1 MLKWF
6 SADEGGSAHGAPG
19 SPQVDAGVNAPTLSE
34 VTERLAQMEE
44 LVTQLKELIREKDA
58 ALCSK
63 DERLKVERD
72 SYESKLSKIRLQN
85 KAKVTSLNSQ
95 LEELRKNQERKEQGS
110 PARTKQSGTGEA
122 GDSESAAA
130 NRGKILRLR
139 KKVEDLE
146 QQVAQRDQELKQKIQ
161 ELEAQRERGS
171 AVDAMLA
178 DRAKL
183 LTEKEAYIVHLQTA
197 LSGEQPVPQQSNE
210 GSVNE
215 LNLMVQSLTKKVGD
229 GEERCSLLQEQVDS
243 FRELLM
249 SKKTQFEEKEN
260 MYKSNIQTFK
270 DIILQKDNTLME
282 IRQTHEQELFKLV
295 AKSDA
300 SADLEQLLTAL
311 KQKLHEKE
319 EVLLGKTQVIDVLQ
333 VEVDG
338 RDQQIKELTEQ
349 MQHLQRE
356 RENLQSK
363 LEAERH
369 IARARLRDLMEKHE
383 AELHRAAEKHNSEMS
398 EKEQALRIQLETL
411 QRSTAVPSDVPANPP
426 TCITAQRITELEA
439 HAKLKA
445 DEASKAEAKFLKM
458 KAWSKARIRQLEEE
472 FRKVQSGICTNMSPD
487 VMSLRSRVTEL
498 EEEREEMFCKL
509 ELYEEMKAKNDELQ
523 KQLVEYEEQQRKMQA
538 DLEQVTKRAASQAS
552 ETGSM
557 DDFQN
562 QVMEWQEMVT
572 MVMESEGVRD
582 QGHEKHAM
590 SFRMSQIE
598 EEREG
603 LIEDDWLFPGC
614 SDPALAKR
622 QQDVEEELAQA
633 HGLHPQKSRKHKHFT
648 PRSLQEDLEFDNR
661 QSFPDPKD
669 PTGCDVFMDGE
680 NMGGWWPKHGA
691 ADTDGLR
698 SVVEELELE
707 RNQLQEQILGLE
719 ERCQDL
725 EDRLQLQARIELLQ
739 NELERLQVQVTSLRS
754 QQVKDAEKHQLLVT
768 SLNEQLK
775 GLNSTQECLESSLI
789 EKEHTLAKTSE
800 KLECIDTLRE
810 ALRSKEKQHKDT
822 AEKLLQT
829 EHNLAD
835 VMKKCS
841 IFEKENSQMKA
852 TVAELTQKISVQKD
866 KMQKQ
871 EATIESLQSD
881 LVQTNDELDRLNIA
895 HLEERAQLIHDMQS
909 CERRIDSLK
918 DIITDKDKEIL
929 ALSSSTTEYSEQIHE
944 LKQQIKLKEA
954 ALANVEPE
962 VQTIRDP
969 QHSDQQSFNTLIAEL
984 MEQLKK
990 TESDLNVAK
999 IEGESKSNDIIGLM
1013 KQIEEDKK
1021 TIQDLRMDVQKL
1033 NMNQKDQ
1040 LFDSELMLE
1049 KELKSLKEE
1058 RNKLL
1063 AEVTKHESELQT
1075 LSREL
1080 EEKFACQEPL
1090 KQDVQEKSKM
1100 IFSLEQRL
1108 QIVQEE
1114 AEGERTRYSTEIKT
1128 RDETNEQLVK
1138 ELSGT
1143 NENITKMKDHIESLQ
1158 NDNQKLKDSLEENF
1172 DELEKQ
1178 KQLLDNVKKEM
1189 HAVQD
1194 QNSSL
1199 LLQVKSLT
1207 DENCQLKQII
1217 ETGSQSFE
1225 EKNILLNKISELE
1238 LELLGSKKT
1247 VEDLCKEKEDLTLR
1261 GAELKKELEQSKQ
1274 SMSEMLLE
1282 KSNECSQHSA
1292 LLRESGEMIS
1302 SLQVQVESLNN
1313 QVNQSNSCMS
1323 ENERTIAEKNE
1334 LIESQKCQ
1342 LLQLQEALSRF
1353 QEQEATLKSE
1363 LVEKDGTMKSL
1374 KEECNQLT
1382 TAVTKQKSEIH
1393 NISKEFEEQVASQEQ
1408 LKQDVQEKSKKILSL
1423 EQKLKIVQEEA
1434 EGERTRYSTEI
1445 MTRDEAMEKLEKELS
1460 VKNGSIIKMKAH
1472 FKSLKNDKQKLKESL
1487 EENFEELE
1495 KQKQLLD
1502 NVKKEM
1508 HAVQDQ
1514 NSSLLLQVKSLT
1526 DENCQLKQI
1535 VETGS
1540 QSLSEVLEEK
1550 NILLDKIS
1558 EAELELLGSKKTV
1571 EDLCKEKEDLT
1582 LRGAELKKELEQS
1595 KQSMSEMLLEKSN
1608 ECSQHS
1614 ALLRESGEM
1623 ISSLQVQ
1630 VESLNNQVDQ
1640 SNSCMSEKERTLD
1653 EKNALIESQKCQL
1666 IQLQMA
1672 LTRFQE
1678 QEATLKSELVEKDG
1692 TMKSLKE
1699 ECNQL
1704 TTAVTKQ
1711 KSEIHNISK
1720 EFEEQVASQEQLK
1733 QDAQEKSKK
1742 ILSLEQKLKIVQE
1755 KAEGERSR
1763 YSTEIMTRDE
1773 AMEKLEKE
1781 LSGKNES
1788 ISKMKAHFK
1797 SLKNDNQKCKDSLE
1811 ENFEELEKQKQLLDN
1826 VKKEMHAVQ
1835 DQNSSLLL
1843 QVKCLTDENYQ
1854 LKQIIET
1861 GSQSL
1866 HEVLEEKNILLDKI
1880 SEVELELLGSKK
1892 TVEELQKEKEDLTLR
1907 GAELKKELEQSKQSM
1922 SEMLL
1927 EKSNECSQHSALL
1940 KESGEMISSLQVQ
1953 VESLNNQVD
1962 QSNSCMA
1969 ENERTI
1975 AEKNALIES
1984 QKCQLL
1990 QLQEALTRF
1999 QEQEATLKS
2008 ELVEKDGTM
2017 NSLKEECN
2025 QLTTAVTK
2033 QKSEIHNISKEFEEQ
2048 VASQEQL
2055 KQDVQEKSKKILSL
2069 EQKLKIVQEEAEGER
2084 SRYSTEIKTRDEAME
2099 KLEKELSVK
2108 NGSIIKIKAHFK
2120 SLKNDNQKLKESLEE
2135 NLGEFV
2141 RQKQLL
2147 DNAKEDMLAVQD
2159 QSSCLLLQVKSLTE
2173 DNCRLKQIIEN
2184 GSQSLSDVSEEKTI
2198 LLAKISEVELQLL
2211 ESVKT
2216 IEGLCKEKEDLTL
2229 RGAELKKEL
2238 EQNKQSMSEMLLEKS
2253 NECSQHS
2260 ALLRESGEMISSLQV
2275 QVESLNNQVNQ
2286 SNSCM
2291 VEKDNTIGEKNALID
2306 SQKCQILQL
2315 QETMTQLNELE
2326 ATLKS
2331 ELMEKDGIMQV
2342 QSAQCTSL
2350 QSELQQQRQYLS
2362 KVQSEF
2368 DSLKNECTQLTGSLQ
2383 KSEDRTRECQTHTD
2397 ELRERS
2403 ESVALLSEQLAAVN
2417 KINVRLESEI
2427 MAMKT
2432 AHDILFSDKNK
2443 LEEELSQIQAGAVR
2457 FHDHVHLN
2465 SQNQQ
2470 LQAMFEGKE
2479 KEVLLLTQVV
2489 SETNNKLAI
2498 TTKENENLASQVVSL
2513 CEQNKNLQEQTS
2525 DQTKSLT
2532 EMTKETNTLQNK
2544 ISILETQ
2551 DVENSKIIEDLFK
2564 HMEGL
2569 LLQAEELKVFK
2580 QKQQSGAESL
2590 QEMSSECAALSKR
2603 LGEAEEEVALL
2614 KGELESSS
2622 SQIIH
2627 YSHVVLEKDK
2637 ILNNQ
2642 STQMEAYQH
2651 QLEHL
2656 HKTLSILQEQAN
2668 AHNSGLIEKDVLLQK
2683 ESSSCSLLQKELGH
2697 ERELV
2702 LNLQHEIESLKV
2714 ECSRLNQSLEAQHS
2728 SLREKTLESHNHKE
2742 ELVKRNEYVL
2752 SLTAQLGIMNENN
2765 VKLKSENANL
2775 KCALERHSKESARLK
2790 EELRQKQL
2798 ELVEHQDITEQNN
2811 TIKSELKSSMA
2822 ELFGQQEMIA
2832 TLQSEL
2838 ATRNEKLASLKE
2850 QIETEHSGNDVLQLT
2865 LQEKEAAL
2873 RAQEMHVNKLQDKL
2887 LESEGQIRQKIKV
2900 ISELQEAAQ
2909 SFQTALQDKDVLLL
2923 NKEQEFSLVK
2933 TELMAESEACKAQ
2946 LKLEMDTVATLQG
2959 DLQNLLEKNKHL
2971 MSVVDEKD
2979 FLMRQEQEKYLCLQ
2993 GSAAELENTKSQLNG
3008 QIKKLTLEATQ
3019 LRETQTEKEQVV
3031 FAAQSQMQ
3039 KLDELYKKLQEEYNL
3054 TKQELYKV
3062 INEKSLKEEEVCKLA
3077 LEKEEISRNSSL
3089 QIQRIQEQVQ
3099 HNQQQ
3104 SVTMND
3110 MEEEIKMEREQLH
3123 IQESMW
3129 GTDVSPEHWVQ
3140 LHSHLQRSQ
3149 LEIQQRDFGLQQ
3161 LNIKLQQAIE
3171 EKTGVSAQ
3179 LSTVSQM
3186 FRDTQETVSEL
3197 QNRCYWLE
3205 RQSQIQYSAVQQGSV
3220 STEVPP
3226 GAPQERVSAL
3236 HIPDASDS
3244 RDLRIRLTEAE
3255 LHLSQ
3260 LNSRLEEE
3268 RSRREAAEEAVRL
3281 TKQRVTSMESNT
3293 SWSSQRDF
3301 SIEMETDEE
3310 QYEALIL
3317 DPNQHLL
3324 MRKMKSG
3331 VHLCRRWLK
3340 GRSTYCSKL
3349 LTSRA
3354 KSRYVFMAYLLTLH
3368 VLVFMCLSGA
3378 L

>member
-19 SPQVDAGVNAPTLSE
+19 SPLVDVSVNAPTLSE
-34 VTERLAQMEE
+34 VTERLMQMEE

-58 ALCSK
+58 TLCSK
-63 DERLKVERD
+63 DEQLKVERE
-72 SYESKLSKIRLQN
+72 SYELKLSKIRLQN

-110 PARTKQSGTGEA
+110 PARFKQSGTGEA

-130 NRGKILRLR
+130 NRGKILRFR

-171 AVDAMLA
+171 AMDAMLA

-183 LTEKEAYIVHLQTA
+183 LTEKEAYIVHLQMA

-215 LNLMVQSLTKKVGD
+215 LKLMVLSLTKNVGD

-243 FRELLM
+243 LRELLM
-249 SKKTQFEEKEN
+249 SEKTQFEEKEN

-338 RDQQIKELTEQ
+338 RDQQIKELTEG

-383 AELHRAAEKHNSEMS
+383 AELQRAAEKHNSEMS
-398 EKEQALRIQLETL
+398 EKEQALRRQLETL
-411 QRSTAVPSDVPANPP
+411 QRSTALPSDVPANPP

-458 KAWSKARIRQLEEE
+458 KAWSKSRIRQLEEE
-472 FRKVQSGICTNMSPD
+472 LRKVQSGICTNMSPD
-487 VMSLRSRVTEL
+487 VTSLRSRVTEL

-523 KQLVEYEEQQRKMQA
+523 KQLVEYEDQQRKMQA

-557 DDFQN
+557 DDFQS

-590 SFRMSQIE
+590 AFRMSHIE

-633 HGLHPQKSRKHKHFT
+633 HGLHPQKSRKPKHFT
-648 PRSLQEDLEFDNR
+648 PRSLQEDLEFHNR

-669 PTGCDVFMDGE
+669 STGCDVFMDGE

-739 NELERLQVQVTSLRS
+739 VTFGIDEGGRAISQNELERLQAQVTSLRS

-800 KLECIDTLRE
+800 KLECIESLRE
-810 ALRSKEKQHKDT
+810 ALRTKEKQHKDT

-829 EHNLAD
+829 EHNLAE

-841 IFEKENSQMKA
+841 IFEKENSEVKA
-852 TVAELTQKISVQKD
+852 TVAELTQKISVLKD
-866 KMQKQ
+866 KMQKH
-871 EATIESLQSD
+871 EVTIESLQSD

-909 CERRIDSLK
+909 CERKIDSLK

-999 IEGESKSNDIIGLM
+999 IEGESKSNDIKGLM

-1021 TIQDLRMDVQKL
+1021 TIQDLRMDIQKL

-1040 LFDSELMLE
+1040 LLDSELMLE
-1049 KELKSLKEE
+1049 KELKFLKEE

-1114 AEGERTRYSTEIKT
+1114 AEGERTRYRTELKT
-1128 RDETNEQLVK
+1128 RDETNEQLEK
-1138 ELSGT
+1138 ELSGK
-1143 NENITKMKDHIESLQ
+1143 NESITKMKAHIKSLQ

-1172 DELEKQ
+1172 EELEKQ

-1199 LLQVKSLT
+1199 LLQVKSLM
-1207 DENCQLKQII
+1207 DENCRLKQII
-1217 ETGSQSFE
+1217 ETGSQSLSDVLE
-1225 EKNILLNKISELE
+1225 EKNILLAKISEAE
-1238 LELLGSKKT
+1238 LQLLGSKKT
-1247 VEDLCKEKEDLTLR
+1247 IENLQKENEDLTLR

-1274 SMSEMLLE
+1274 SMSVMLLE
-1282 KSNECSQHSA
+1282 KSNECSQHST
-1292 LLRESGEMIS
+1292 LLRESGEIIS
-1302 SLQVQVESLNN
+1302 SLQVQIESLNN
-1313 QVNQSNSCMS
+1313 QADQSNSCMA
-1323 ENERTIAEKNE
+1323 EKERTIAEKNA

-1342 LLQLQEALSRF
+1342 LLQLQEALTRF
-1353 QEQEATLKSE
+1353 QEQEATLKAE
-1363 LVEKDGTMKSL
+1363 LTEKDDTMKFL

-1393 NISKEFEEQVASQEQ
+1393 NISKQFEEQVANQEQ
-1408 LKQDVQEKSKKILSL
+1408 LKQDVQEKSKKIFSL
-1423 EQKLKIVQEEA
+1423 EQRLQFVQEEA
-1434 EGERTRYSTEI
+1434 EEERTRYSTEI
-1445 MTRDEAMEKLEKELS
+1445 KTRDEAMEKLEKELS
-1460 VKNGSIIKMKAH
+1460 GKNESITKMKAH
-1472 FKSLKNDKQKLKESL
+1472 FKSLKNDNQKLKESL

-1514 NSSLLLQVKSLT
+1514 NSSLLLQVRSLT
-1526 DENCQLKQI
+1526 DENC
-1535 VETGS
+1535 
-1540 QSLSEVLEEK
+1540 
-1550 NILLDKIS
+1550 
-1558 EAELELLGSKKTV
+1558 
-1571 EDLCKEKEDLT
+1571 
-1582 LRGAELKKELEQS
+1582 R
-1595 KQSMSEMLLEKSN
+1595 
-1608 ECSQHS
+1608 
-1614 ALLRESGEM
+1614 
-1623 ISSLQVQ
+1623 
-1630 VESLNNQVDQ
+1630 
-1640 SNSCMSEKERTLD
+1640 
-1653 EKNALIESQKCQL
+1653 
-1666 IQLQMA
+1666 
-1672 LTRFQE
+1672 
-1678 QEATLKSELVEKDG
+1678 
-1692 TMKSLKE
+1692 
-1699 ECNQL
+1699 
-1704 TTAVTKQ
+1704 
-1711 KSEIHNISK
+1711 
-1720 EFEEQVASQEQLK
+1720 
-1733 QDAQEKSKK
+1733 
-1742 ILSLEQKLKIVQE
+1742 
-1755 KAEGERSR
+1755 
-1763 YSTEIMTRDE
+1763 
-1773 AMEKLEKE
+1773 
-1781 LSGKNES
+1781 
-1788 ISKMKAHFK
+1788 
-1797 SLKNDNQKCKDSLE
+1797 
-1811 ENFEELEKQKQLLDN
+1811 
-1826 VKKEMHAVQ
+1826 
-1835 DQNSSLLL
+1835 
-1843 QVKCLTDENYQ
+1843 

-1866 HEVLEEKNILLDKI
+1866 SDVLEEKNILLAKI
-1880 SEVELELLGSKK
+1880 SETELQLLGSEK
-1892 TVEELQKEKEDLTLR
+1892 TIEDLQKEKEDLTLR

-1922 SEMLL
+1922 SVMLL
-1927 EKSNECSQHSALL
+1927 EKSNECSQHSTLL
-1940 KESGEMISSLQVQ
+1940 RESGEIISSLQVQ
-1953 VESLNNQVD
+1953 VESLNSQAN

-1969 ENERTI
+1969 EKERTI

-1990 QLQEALTRF
+1990 QLQEALTQF
-1999 QEQEATLKS
+1999 QEQEATLKA
-2008 ELVEKDGTM
+2008 ELTEKDGTM
-2017 NSLKEECN
+2017 KFLKEECN

-2033 QKSEIHNISKEFEEQ
+2033 QKSEIHNISKQFEEQ

-2055 KQDVQEKSKKILSL
+2055 KQDVQEKSKKIFSL
-2069 EQKLKIVQEEAEGER
+2069 EQRLKIVQEEAEGER
-2084 SRYSTEIKTRDEAME
+2084 TRYSTEIKTRDEAMG
-2099 KLEKELSVK
+2099 KLEKELSGK
-2108 NGSIIKIKAHFK
+2108 NESITKMKAHFK

-2147 DNAKEDMLAVQD
+2147 DNAKEDMHAVQD
-2159 QSSCLLLQVKSLTE
+2159 QSSSLLLQVKSLTE
-2173 DNCRLKQIIEN
+2173 DNCRLKQIIET
-2184 GSQSLSDVSEEKTI
+2184 GSQSLSDVSEQKNI

-2211 ESVKT
+2211 ESAKT
-2216 IEGLCKEKEDLTL
+2216 IEDLQKEKEDLTL

-2253 NECSQHS
+2253 NECSQHNT
-2260 ALLRESGEMISSLQV
+2260 LLRESKEIISSLQV
-2275 QVESLNNQVNQ
+2275 QVESLNNQVDQ

-2291 VEKDNTIGEKNALID
+2291 VEKENTIGEKNALID
-2306 SQKCQILQL
+2306 SQKCQLLQL
-2315 QETMTQLNELE
+2315 QEAITQLHELE

-2331 ELMEKDGIMQV
+2331 ELMEKDGIIQA
-2342 QSAQCTSL
+2342 QSAQGTSL

-2383 KSEDRTRECQTHTD
+2383 KSETALSNRTHECQTHID

-2432 AHDILFSDKNK
+2432 AQDILFSDKNK
-2443 LEEELSQIQAGAVR
+2443 LEEELAQIQARAVR
-2457 FHDHVHLN
+2457 LNDHVQSLN

-2489 SETNNKLAI
+2489 SETNNKVAI
-2498 TTKENENLASQVVSL
+2498 TTKENENLVSQVVSL
-2513 CEQNKNLQEQTS
+2513 CEQNKNLQEQTTE
-2525 DQTKSLT
+2525 QTKSLT
-2532 EMTKETNTLQNK
+2532 EMTKETNALQNK

-2551 DVENSKIIEDLFK
+2551 DVENNKIIEDLFK

-2627 YSHVVLEKDK
+2627 YNRVVLEKDK
-2637 ILNNQ
+2637 ILKDQ

-2656 HKTLSILQEQAN
+2656 HETLSILKEQAN

-2683 ESSSCSLLQKELGH
+2683 ESNSCSLLQKELGH

-2714 ECSRLNQSLEAQHS
+2714 ECSRLNHSLEAQQS
-2728 SLREKTLESHNHKE
+2728 SLREKTLESQNHKE

-2775 KCALERHSKESARLK
+2775 KCTLEQHSTESARLK

-2798 ELVEHQDITEQNN
+2798 ELVEHQDNVQALTEQNS
-2811 TIKSELKSSMA
+2811 TIKSELKRSVA
-2822 ELFGQQEMIA
+2822 ELFRQQEMI
-2832 TLQSEL
+2832 TSLQSEL
-2838 ATRNEKLASLKE
+2838 ATRNEKLASLTE

-2887 LESEGQIRQKIKV
+2887 LESESQISQKIKV
-2900 ISELQEAAQ
+2900 ISELQIAAQ
-2909 SFQTALQDKDVLLL
+2909 SFQTALQDKDNLLL

-2933 TELMAESEACKAQ
+2933 TALMAESEACKAQ
-2946 LKLEMDTVATLQG
+2946 QKLEMDAVATLQR

-2979 FLMRQEQEKYLCLQ
+2979 FLLRQEQEKYLCLQ
-2993 GSAAELENTKSQLNG
+2993 GSAAELENTKSQLNC
-3008 QIKKLTLEATQ
+3008 QIKRLTLEAAQ

-3031 FAAQSQMQ
+3031 FAAQSQIQ

-3062 INEKSLKEEEVCKLA
+3062 INEKSLKEEEVCKLV
-3077 LEKEEISRNSSL
+3077 LEKEEICRNSSL

-3099 HNQQQ
+3099 HDQQQ
-3104 SVTMND
+3104 SCTMND
-3110 MEEEIKMEREQLH
+3110 MEEEMKMEREQLH
-3123 IQESMW
+3123 IQQESMW

-3140 LHSHLQRSQ
+3140 LHSRLQHSQ
-3149 LEIQQRDFGLQQ
+3149 LEIQQREFGLQQ

-3171 EKTGVSAQ
+3171 EKAGVSAQ

-3186 FRDTQETVSEL
+3186 LRDTQETVNEL

-3205 RQSQIQYSAVQQGSV
+3205 RQSQIQYSAVQGSV
-3220 STEVPP
+3220 SAEVPP

-3281 TKQRVTSMESNT
+3281 TEQRVTSMESNT

-3301 SIEMETDEE
+3301 SIELETDEE

-3354 KSRYVFMAYLLTLH
+3354 KSRYIFMAYLLTLH